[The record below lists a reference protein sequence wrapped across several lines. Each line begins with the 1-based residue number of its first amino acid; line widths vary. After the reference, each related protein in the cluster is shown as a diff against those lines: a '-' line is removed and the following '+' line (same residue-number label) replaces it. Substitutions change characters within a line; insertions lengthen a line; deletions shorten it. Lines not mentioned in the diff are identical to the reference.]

1 MESICC
7 VELHVHTSIFSEV
20 STVTPVALGSMM
32 KCIFVQ
38 PIYQRDLTKKSTRD
52 FSNRCKKITLSK
64 HHADPHNPQPTE
76 PSFFSIKE
84 GLLFSLIDHPAH
96 PIGRGG
102 SNQRELLASPDSPS
116 PCASL
121 ATLLLPVGRAG
132 EAQRQSRRNAGG
144 AKSG

>member
-1 MESICC
+1 MAGIIFVPSEKAQD
-7 VELHVHTSIFSEV
+7 VRWGEVTGRPSIFFSE
-20 STVTPVALGSMM
+20 
-32 KCIFVQ
+32 
-38 PIYQRDLTKKSTRD
+38 
-52 FSNRCKKITLSK
+52 
-64 HHADPHNPQPTE
+64 
-76 PSFFSIKE
+76 KE
-84 GLLFSLIDHPAH
+84 GLLFSPIDHPAC

-144 AKSG
+144 ANSGENRGIVGIG

>member
-1 MESICC
+1 
-7 VELHVHTSIFSEV
+7 VTSQKIQP
-20 STVTPVALGSMM
+20 VTFQIDA
-32 KCIFVQ
+32 
-38 PIYQRDLTKKSTRD
+38 KKLA
-52 FSNRCKKITLSK
+52 LSK
-64 HHADPHNPQPTE
+64 HHADPHNPQPAE

-121 ATLLLPVGRAG
+121 ATPLFR
-132 EAQRQSRRNAGG
+132 
-144 AKSG
+144 